1 MRRHTGAAGIAV
13 AIAAI
18 VPLAIPAHAQDLDS
32 DLDCRSYTYQ
42 ETVQA
47 GLDSEPGD
55 PDPYCPEALQEDPRD
70 EGRFD
75 DGPPIEDGLDQ
86 QQSDQGRPDE
96 GRPDE
101 GRPEQER
108 PDQGR
113 PEQGQF
119 DQEGP
124 DQGRFDQGGPEQ
136 GQFDQGRFDP
146 GQSDYQ
152 GHSEQER
159 FDQGRFDQGHF
170 DQGDQGGIGGMREAD
185 DGADDGTAGAAPPRR
200 AQVPTIS
207 ATSLSRPA
215 STTPAPAPATSPAV
229 TPTLGTQGGLG
240 GASGSGPSDWDIGIG
255 LSFVTGATL
264 AAGWVIR
271 RRRHT

>member
-70 EGRFD
+70 EGRPD

-86 QQSDQGRPDE
+86 QQSDE

-113 PEQGQF
+113 PEQG
-119 DQEGP
+119 P
-124 DQGRFDQGGPEQ
+124 FDQGEPEQ

-146 GQSDYQ
+146 GPDYQ

-185 DGADDGTAGAAPPRR
+185 DGVDDGTAGAAPPRR
-200 AQVPTIS
+200 AQLPTIS
-207 ATSLSRPA
+207 ATSLPRPA
-215 STTPAPAPATSPAV
+215 STTPAPAPAASPAV
-229 TPTLGTQGGLG
+229 VPTLGTQGGLG

-271 RRRHT
+271 RRRHA